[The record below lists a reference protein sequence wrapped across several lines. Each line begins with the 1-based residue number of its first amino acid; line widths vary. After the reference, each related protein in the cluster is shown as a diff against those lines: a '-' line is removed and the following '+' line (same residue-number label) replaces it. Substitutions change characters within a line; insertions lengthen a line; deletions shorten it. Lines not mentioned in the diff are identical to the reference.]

1 MPAPDS
7 TIEEVRA
14 SVLRYLRLYE
24 EGQITMGDLAAELAV
39 MALPY
44 EHAIGGIE
52 DHYAPLLGAATRY
65 ASSGPFDFEQ
75 AMTRFRRS
83 DAAWE
88 A

>member
-7 TIEEVRA
+7 TVEEVRN

-24 EGQITMGDLAAELAV
+24 EGQITLGDLAAELAV

-52 DHYAPLLGAATRY
+52 DHYAPLLQAAAQY
-65 ASSGPFDFEQ
+65 ASIGPFIFEQ
-75 AMTRFRRS
+75 AMTHFRRS
-83 DAAWE
+83 DAVWE
-88 A
+88 